1 MPEYE
6 LSLDNEAKCEALWDV
21 YNTRSQELE
30 DVADEADPRNR
41 LTFQKEY
48 VRENWDATA
57 MLEYHLGNLT
67 ERAGVIQGA
76 TTEAQ
81 KGRFEMVREELV
93 EQGIGLTKEALE
105 RQIKNCQRYIACKN
119 REELTWAYIQNQYD
133 FWDSLTDE
141 ELYEI

>member
-6 LSLDNEAKCEALWDV
+6 LSLDNEAKCSVLWDV

-76 TTEAQ
+76 LSEAQ
-81 KGRFEMVREELV
+81 KGRFEMIREELV

-105 RQIKNCQRYIACKN
+105 RQIKNCQRYIVCKN

>member
-6 LSLDNEAKCEALWDV
+6 LSLDNEAKCSVLWDV

-76 TTEAQ
+76 LSEAQ
-81 KGRFEMVREELV
+81 KGRFEMIREELV

-105 RQIKNCQRYIACKN
+105 WQIKNCQRYIACKN